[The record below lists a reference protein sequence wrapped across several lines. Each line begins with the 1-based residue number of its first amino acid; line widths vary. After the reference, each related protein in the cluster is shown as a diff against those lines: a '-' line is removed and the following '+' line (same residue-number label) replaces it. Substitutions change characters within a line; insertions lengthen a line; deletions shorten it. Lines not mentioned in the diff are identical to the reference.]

1 MKVTK
6 PSVEEVTKSSIKNC
20 LVLVNA
26 ILGLAFLHYFA
37 YLSTRFVAWIF

>member
-1 MKVTK
+1 MKITK

-26 ILGLAFLHYFA
+26 ILGLAFMHYFV
-37 YLSTRFVAWIF
+37 YLSSTLIAWIF